1 MVKRFSLQPEMTR
14 TMKYTTL
21 LLLLLFALPF
31 LPEPVSA
38 ATPKSGSIT
47 GKIIDQTAQ
56 EPVIGA
62 VIECSPAD
70 STKKLYTT
78 SDKDGAFTFPKL
90 AYGSYDVT
98 ITYLGLTSHTS
109 QVEVAKPKTDLGT
122 ITMTPD
128 IQQMD
133 EIVVKGLTMRTTQK
147 GDTLVYNAGAFKV
160 TPDASTEKL
169 LEKMPG
175 IKVEGGSVEAQG
187 EQVKKVLVDG
197 KEFFGEDVTTAIKNL
212 PAEVIDRVE
221 VFDKLSDQAAF
232 SGVDDGQGYK
242 AINIVTQRGL
252 NHAKFGRFYG
262 SYGFDELYNVSAS
275 INLLKDNRR
284 LTLLGMANN
293 VNQQNF
299 ATDDLLG
306 VLSSGGGRGGRGGRG
321 GNAFMIGNQ
330 SGVSTVKMFGVDYA
344 NQWWDK
350 LKVQGSYS
358 FNTTK
363 NTTEALTQ
371 REYFSDQLY
380 DETGRDNS
388 RNFNHRINGLVEY
401 KINDNNQLMFR
412 PSLSFQTND
421 TYSADTSA
429 TAATDGDAGNTL
441 LNFFKSN
448 SAANSAGYNISG
460 DLNFMHKFGGRDGR
474 VLTVSINGGASKNDR
489 DNTKYSLTRYLN
501 PDSTSQLNQL
511 ILNHSK
517 GYRVGGRVSYSEPVS
532 ERVQLL
538 ANYDISYN
546 YSDRDKRSYE
556 LPGDLFLDSLSN
568 TYNSGYL
575 THRVGPGFRLHSDK
589 TMLVINLNYQY
600 ATLTG
605 DQQFPTVSRSK
616 MAANFDNI
624 VYMAMLHLKFN
635 RSNSMRVRLFSGTD
649 NPSVTQLQNVL
660 DVSNPLFISQ
670 GNPNLKSV
678 YAQRMNIRYT
688 RVNVG
693 KGTTLGAQMTA
704 GIQNNSITNS
714 VERADRNGYEV
725 KDETGNTVVVL
736 DRGAQYSRPVNL
748 NGYWT
753 IDGGA
758 YYGFPVGWLGS
769 NLNLDLRASYTAM
782 PTIYNLVRSTTTTA
796 SYTGGIT
803 LGSNFSDQLDF
814 TFTYRAGY
822 NIAHSTNN
830 NEYFNGVGTGRI
842 KWITWKGITLEAN
855 GSYSKYRG
863 VTDKFTE
870 EFFLLNAGIGKK
882 LFKNQRGE
890 ISVQVY
896 DILNQNKSFVR
907 NVSENYIQNVT
918 TNVLG
923 RYVSISLVYNL
934 RTLTG
939 KDGKAYSRP
948 EGRDDFRRDGP
959 PPGDHP
965 TGPPRG
971 GGMPPF

>member
-14 TMKYTTL
+14 TMTYTTL

-252 NHAKFGRFYG
+252 NQAKFGRFYG

-624 VYMAMLHLKFN
+624 VYRAMLHLKFN
-635 RSNSMRVRLFSGTD
+635 RSNSMRVSSPGRTTRRS
-649 NPSVTQLQNVL
+649 
-660 DVSNPLFISQ
+660 
-670 GNPNLKSV
+670 PNFK
-678 YAQRMNIRYT
+678 T
-688 RVNVG
+688 C
-693 KGTTLGAQMTA
+693 
-704 GIQNNSITNS
+704 
-714 VERADRNGYEV
+714 
-725 KDETGNTVVVL
+725 
-736 DRGAQYSRPVNL
+736 
-748 NGYWT
+748 W
-753 IDGGA
+753 
-758 YYGFPVGWLGS
+758 
-769 NLNLDLRASYTAM
+769 
-782 PTIYNLVRSTTTTA
+782 
-796 SYTGGIT
+796 
-803 LGSNFSDQLDF
+803 
-814 TFTYRAGY
+814 TYR
-822 NIAHSTNN
+822 T
-830 NEYFNGVGTGRI
+830 RC
-842 KWITWKGITLEAN
+842 
-855 GSYSKYRG
+855 SYRR
-863 VTDKFTE
+863 
-870 EFFLLNAGIGKK
+870 AI
-882 LFKNQRGE
+882 
-890 ISVQVY
+890 
-896 DILNQNKSFVR
+896 
-907 NVSENYIQNVT
+907 
-918 TNVLG
+918 
-923 RYVSISLVYNL
+923 
-934 RTLTG
+934 RT
-939 KDGKAYSRP
+939 
-948 EGRDDFRRDGP
+948 
-959 PPGDHP
+959 
-965 TGPPRG
+965 
-971 GGMPPF
+971 

>member
-306 VLSSGGGRGGRGGRG
+306 VLSSGGGRGGPGGRG

-363 NTTEALTQ
+363 NTTEAST
-371 REYFSDQLY
+371 
-380 DETGRDNS
+380 
-388 RNFNHRINGLVEY
+388 
-401 KINDNNQLMFR
+401 
-412 PSLSFQTND
+412 FQTNY
-421 TYSADTSA
+421 TTRPAGTTPATS
-429 TAATDGDAGNTL
+429 TTGSTDW
-441 LNFFKSN
+441 S
-448 SAANSAGYNISG
+448 
-460 DLNFMHKFGGRDGR
+460 
-474 VLTVSINGGASKNDR
+474 
-489 DNTKYSLTRYLN
+489 NTK
-501 PDSTSQLNQL
+501 
-511 ILNHSK
+511 
-517 GYRVGGRVSYSEPVS
+517 
-532 ERVQLL
+532 
-538 ANYDISYN
+538 
-546 YSDRDKRSYE
+546 
-556 LPGDLFLDSLSN
+556 
-568 TYNSGYL
+568 
-575 THRVGPGFRLHSDK
+575 
-589 TMLVINLNYQY
+589 
-600 ATLTG
+600 
-605 DQQFPTVSRSK
+605 
-616 MAANFDNI
+616 
-624 VYMAMLHLKFN
+624 
-635 RSNSMRVRLFSGTD
+635 
-649 NPSVTQLQNVL
+649 
-660 DVSNPLFISQ
+660 
-670 GNPNLKSV
+670 
-678 YAQRMNIRYT
+678 
-688 RVNVG
+688 
-693 KGTTLGAQMTA
+693 
-704 GIQNNSITNS
+704 
-714 VERADRNGYEV
+714 
-725 KDETGNTVVVL
+725 
-736 DRGAQYSRPVNL
+736 
-748 NGYWT
+748 
-753 IDGGA
+753 
-758 YYGFPVGWLGS
+758 
-769 NLNLDLRASYTAM
+769 
-782 PTIYNLVRSTTTTA
+782 STTTT
-796 SYTGGIT
+796 S
-803 LGSNFSDQLDF
+803 
-814 TFTYRAGY
+814 
-822 NIAHSTNN
+822 
-830 NEYFNGVGTGRI
+830 
-842 KWITWKGITLEAN
+842 
-855 GSYSKYRG
+855 
-863 VTDKFTE
+863 
-870 EFFLLNAGIGKK
+870 
-882 LFKNQRGE
+882 
-890 ISVQVY
+890 
-896 DILNQNKSFVR
+896 
-907 NVSENYIQNVT
+907 
-918 TNVLG
+918 
-923 RYVSISLVYNL
+923 
-934 RTLTG
+934 
-939 KDGKAYSRP
+939 
-948 EGRDDFRRDGP
+948 
-959 PPGDHP
+959 
-965 TGPPRG
+965 
-971 GGMPPF
+971 